1 MKRQRL
7 VTIDPIDKPTRV
19 LWGIGYPRISALSG
33 VPEGTVRQAVRRGQ
47 LDPGDPLALADWIR
61 AQRLKAAAAAS
72 KGEPTDEGAVQ

>member
-33 VPEGTVRQAVRRGQ
+33 VPEGTVRQAVKRGQ

-61 AQRLKAAAAAS
+61 AQRLKSVARDVAGMTTA
-72 KGEPTDEGAVQ
+72 GGR